1 MKFCPQCGAGFEPE
15 ARFCQECGFDKQSLG
30 TESSG
35 DISAASETVNT
46 NLPEANC
53 PKCASPLAAEDRFCA
68 NCGFDKQAVPAV
80 KPVPEPE
87 PVPLPACPKCNAPL
101 ADADRFCA
109 ECGFDK
115 QAAVAEV
122 VPPVVIPEVVPE
134 PEPVSAPAVVLGTC
148 PKCNAPLADADR
160 FCAECGFDKQAAVAE
175 VVPPV
180 VIPEVVPEPEPE
192 PVHEVI
198 PEPAPVAEVV
208 PEPVVENNQ
217 PQTAFQFCPNCGS
230 KQSSE
235 DVFCQDC
242 GQNMNDE
249 VPAATVAEPVT
260 YASPVPAPAPPVA
273 EQKPVKKEKVI
284 SKPVSEPKPAA
295 PVAENKKKSSKLVLI
310 ILLGVLGL
318 GALGA
323 GGWFAYNK
331 FIAKDT
337 TEVAVAT
344 PEAEQEVATPAE
356 QPEEVIPEQ
365 EPPAETPAEEPV
377 KPAEPAKKTE
387 KTKKTTPKKQTEP
400 QKQQVVQE
408 ETVKKDEGVKVVM
421 KNTTSAKSPVT
432 LFSSFNTNEVKSG
445 PVFAQKVKFDKPTIV
460 TRITTFH
467 HNDGQGAVAGT
478 ISLEGKKKESG
489 GPWQARNAYGSDGTV
504 NGKWICEPNARM
516 EPGTYK
522 VVVSDE
528 KSWSY
533 NTQSGRKGFV
543 IIEGYETD

>member
-1 MKFCPQCGAGFEPE
+1 
-15 ARFCQECGFDKQSLG
+15 
-30 TESSG
+30 
-35 DISAASETVNT
+35 
-46 NLPEANC
+46 
-53 PKCASPLAAEDRFCA
+53 
-68 NCGFDKQAVPAV
+68 
-80 KPVPEPE
+80 
-87 PVPLPACPKCNAPL
+87 
-101 ADADRFCA
+101 
-109 ECGFDK
+109 
-115 QAAVAEV
+115 
-122 VPPVVIPEVVPE
+122 
-134 PEPVSAPAVVLGTC
+134 
-148 PKCNAPLADADR
+148 
-160 FCAECGFDKQAAVAE
+160 
-175 VVPPV
+175 
-180 VIPEVVPEPEPE
+180 
-192 PVHEVI
+192 
-198 PEPAPVAEVV
+198 
-208 PEPVVENNQ
+208 
-217 PQTAFQFCPNCGS
+217 
-230 KQSSE
+230 
-235 DVFCQDC
+235 
-242 GQNMNDE
+242 MNDE
-249 VPAATVAEPVT
+249 VPAATVADPVT
-260 YASPVPAPAPPVA
+260 FVAPAPAPAPPVA

-284 SKPVSEPKPAA
+284 SKPVSEPRPAA
-295 PVAENKKKSSKLVLI
+295 PVTEKNKKSSKLVLI

-344 PEAEQEVATPAE
+344 PESEQEVATPAE

-365 EPPAETPAEEPV
+365 EAPAETPAEEPV

-408 ETVKKDEGVKVVM
+408 ELVKKDEGVKVVM
-421 KNTTSAKSPVT
+421 KNTASAKSPVT

>member
-30 TESSG
+30 TDGAG
-35 DISAASETVNT
+35 DISAASANVNDK
-46 NLPEANC
+46 LPEANC

-68 NCGFDKQAVPAV
+68 NCGFDKQAVPEV
-80 KPVPEPE
+80 KSVPEPKS
-87 PVPLPACPKCNAPL
+87 VPLPACPKCNAPL

-115 QAAVAEV
+115 QAVVVEV
-122 VPPVVIPEVVPE
+122 VPPVVIPEV
-134 PEPVSAPAVVLGTC
+134 A
-148 PKCNAPLADADR
+148 
-160 FCAECGFDKQAAVAE
+160 
-175 VVPPV
+175 
-180 VIPEVVPEPEPE
+180 PEPEPE
-192 PVHEVI
+192 PVHEVT
-198 PEPAPVAEVV
+198 PEPAPVAEVM
-208 PEPVVENNQ
+208 PEHEVDNIQ

-230 KQSSE
+230 RQSSE

-242 GQNMNDE
+242 GQNMNEE
-249 VPAATVAEPVT
+249 VPVANVAEPVT
-260 YASPVPAPAPPVA
+260 FVAPVPAPAPPVTK
-273 EQKPVKKEKVI
+273 QKPAKKEKVI

-337 TEVAVAT
+337 TEVAVVT
-344 PEAEQEVATPAE
+344 PETDQEVATPAE

-365 EPPAETPAEEPV
+365 EPPAETTVDEPV

-400 QKQQVVQE
+400 QKQQVVQDE
-408 ETVKKDEGVKVVM
+408 PVKKDEGVKVVM
-421 KNTTSAKSPVT
+421 KNTASAKSPVT
-432 LFSSFNTNEVKSG
+432 LFSSFNTNEVKNG

-467 HNDGQGAVAGT
+467 HNDGKGAVAGT